1 MGIWGSAGFK
11 ATVNTQPGG
20 MAMKRILTK
29 RQQEILDFIEGFIQ
43 KRGYPPTLREIGNE
57 FGISSTNGVR
67 VNLAALE
74 KKKYIIRRPWLSRG
88 IELIY
93 APKTQQTESE
103 VGYVPIIGK
112 VAAGEPIFAAEN
124 IEGMLAVDDSF
135 METKKVFALKVKG
148 DSMTGVGI
156 MDGDYILAKRQHNA
170 ESGDIAVF
178 ILGDEITVKRYD
190 TKGDKVLLIPEN
202 EAYET
207 RIIKKNSSD
216 LQIAGKVVGLLRRY

>member
-1 MGIWGSAGFK
+1 
-11 ATVNTQPGG
+11 

-93 APKTQQTESE
+93 APKSQQNEIE

-112 VAAGEPIFAAEN
+112 VAAGEPMFAAEN
-124 IEGMLAVDDSF
+124 IEGMLAIDDAF
-135 METKKVFALKVKG
+135 MPTKKVFALKVRG
-148 DSMTGVGI
+148 DSMAGAGI
-156 MDGDYILAKRQHNA
+156 MDGDYVLAKRQHNA
-170 ESGDIAVF
+170 EAGDIAVF

-202 EAYET
+202 DASET

-216 LQIAGKVVGLLRRY
+216 LQIAGKVDGLLRRY

>member
-1 MGIWGSAGFK
+1 
-11 ATVNTQPGG
+11 
-20 MAMKRILTK
+20 MKKILTK
-29 RQQEILDFIEGFIQ
+29 RQQDILDFIESFLQ

-93 APKTQQTESE
+93 APKTQQTEGE

-124 IEGMLAVDDSF
+124 IEGMLAIDDNF
-135 METKKVFALKVKG
+135 LPTKKVFALKVKG
-148 DSMTGVGI
+148 DSMIGAGI
-156 MDGDYILAKRQHNA
+156 LDGDYILSRRQHNA

-178 ILGDEITVKRYD
+178 IVGDEITVKKYD

-202 EAYET
+202 DAYET
-207 RIIKKNSSD
+207 RVIKKNSSD
-216 LQIAGKVVGLLRRY
+216 LQIAGKVIGLIRKY